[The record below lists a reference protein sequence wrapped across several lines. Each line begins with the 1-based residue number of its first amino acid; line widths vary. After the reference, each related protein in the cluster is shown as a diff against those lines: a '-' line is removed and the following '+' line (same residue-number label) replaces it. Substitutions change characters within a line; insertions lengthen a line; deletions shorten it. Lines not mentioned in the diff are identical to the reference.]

1 MWQRQRMFVC
11 ILTTQLVVSGDAA
24 ATAVSCQLLVVSCH
38 GRGGESAAAAARRRD
53 GGRPEAASRAD
64 PPQLLRRQEDGGP
77 GDDGCGAH
85 HCQRQPVALRAG
97 VQRRLPLLLPGRR
110 PHCRQPHTPG
120 QSSFGAT
127 H

>member
-1 MWQRQRMFVC
+1 MV
-11 ILTTQLVVSGDAA
+11 TQQLQQS
-24 ATAVSCQLLVVSCH
+24 AVSSQLSVVSCH
-38 GRGGESAAAAARRRD
+38 GRGGESAAAAAAARLRD
-53 GGRPEAASRAD
+53 GGRPQAASRAD

-97 VQRRLPLLLPGRR
+97 IQRRLPLLLPGRR
-110 PHCRQPHTPG
+110 PHRRQPHTPG
-120 QSSFGAT
+120 QSSFGVT